1 MADSILAVTDSDP
14 AEADKVS
21 NWIAWFHWPMWTSI
35 SEETGLQSHHFVSF
49 RSNTTQWITT
59 SPRNKFKPALSRSGF
74 VSKVLCLKLSLQL
87 PPLKGQI
94 KALTA
99 LLSHSSTQLTD
110 NYPSSNAPINI
121 KKACD
126 NVPLQ
131 ESKDL
136 QGLHAS
142 RDSQKREM
150 GARQEV
156 PLSPGALSRAGR
168 VLGEQGR
175 ILGTYPESDSEAEG

>member
-1 MADSILAVTDSDP
+1 MNLHLRGNWTPESSFYKFSI
-14 AEADKVS
+14 KY
-21 NWIAWFHWPMWTSI
+21 NPMD
-35 SEETGLQSHHFVSF
+35 
-49 RSNTTQWITT
+49 NT
-59 SPRNKFKPALSRSGF
+59 SPRNKFKPALSHSGF
-74 VSKVLCLKLSLQL
+74 VSKVLCLKLSLRL

-121 KKACD
+121 KKPCD